1 MPKYGGV
8 HYPNDIKGKTNGYP
22 THVPNDDRGIT
33 SGYPE
38 HVPNKDGGLYGDFT
52 NKSIADGGVGLRA
65 RKGVLNERDAFA
77 WKYPNP
83 VKT

>member
-33 SGYPE
+33 KGYPE
-38 HVPNKDGGLYGDFT
+38 HVPNKDGGLYGDYT

>member
-22 THVPNDDRGIT
+22 THVRNDDRGIT
-33 SGYPE
+33 NGYPQ
-38 HVPNKDGGLYGDFT
+38 HVSGKVKDLYGNFTNRSIDDGGAG
-52 NKSIADGGVGLRA
+52 ARA
-65 RKGVLNERDAFA
+65 RKGVLNEREDFS

-83 VKT
+83 TK

>member
-8 HYPNDIKGKTNGYP
+8 HYPNDIKGKTNGYQ

>member
-33 SGYPE
+33 KGYPE